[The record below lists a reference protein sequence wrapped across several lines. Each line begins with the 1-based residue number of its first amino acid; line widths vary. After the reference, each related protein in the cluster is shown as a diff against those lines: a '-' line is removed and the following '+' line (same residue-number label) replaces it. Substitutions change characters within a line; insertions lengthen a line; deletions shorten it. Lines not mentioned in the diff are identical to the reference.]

1 MMPGSVVHSWS
12 LAGAAMFMAASAS
25 AQSGQIEPPRFQ
37 ARTSTQE
44 SQVSR
49 CYSRFARST
58 GQMGRVVARVTI
70 EPDGR
75 PSEVSFPPGI
85 EDWQEQTARCVVQVL
100 SYEPATKDGVPIAAE
115 VDMPFVFTMEGSEK
129 ISHLKVSST
138 DEEMELALRDCYP
151 ADAIAIAKPTFRVT
165 VSPRGKAVDV
175 ELVES
180 SGDVSL
186 DRAGACLLKAIAFQ
200 PTTQGKRPI
209 SSTAIIPVT
218 VRPPKQAAAGKLQ
231 Q

>member
-1 MMPGSVVHSWS
+1 MMTDSAVRSWP

-25 AQSGQIEPPRFQ
+25 AQSGHIEPPRIQ
-37 ARTSTQE
+37 TRTLTQE

-49 CYSRFARST
+49 CYSHFARNS

-85 EDWQEQTARCVVQVL
+85 EDWQERTARCVVQVL
-100 SYEPATKDGVPIAAE
+100 SYEPATKDGVPVAAE
-115 VDMPFVFTMEGSEK
+115 VAMPFVFTLEGSGK
-129 ISHLKVSST
+129 ISHLEVAST
-138 DEEMELALRDCYP
+138 DEEVERALRDCYP
-151 ADAIAIAKPTFRVT
+151 ADAISIAEPAFRVT
-165 VSPRGKAVDV
+165 VSRRGKAVDV

-180 SGDVSL
+180 SGDESL
-186 DRAGACLLKAIAFQ
+186 DRAGACLLQAIDFQ
-200 PTTQGKRPI
+200 PTMRGNQPI

-218 VRPPKQAAAGKLQ
+218 VRPPKQAATGNSQ
-231 Q
+231 P